1 MAARLTIYAPDQP
14 VRSFLLDP
22 GTEYQLGRAA
32 SCQILISDPRISRNH
47 ARIARRDDAWRIV
60 DLGSKNGLQVGGK
73 DCHEAELGDGAW
85 ISFGGLLANFSLLS
99 AEQLAADRRQSEARW
114 GSTMDLSRRLEPAA
128 GIERLLEQVLDA
140 VLELADA
147 ERGFVM
153 LPDDQGRLA
162 VRASVSRGMT
172 DLARDEFPGSRSA
185 VERALASGQ
194 SVVVCDAREDI
205 LLARRPSIEAGAIRA
220 LVCLPLLIG
229 ERVSGVIYLDSRAE
243 GKVFTEL
250 DLEIL
255 ETFGSHAA
263 LVLGVASV
271 RTDLAELASLL
282 PAEMSRKPGADELV
296 HRLQAAL
303 PAATSLPELEGSCA

>member
-1 MAARLTIYAPDQP
+1 MAARLTIYPPDQP
-14 VRSFLLDP
+14 VRSFMLDP
-22 GTEYQLGRAA
+22 GIEYQLGRSA
-32 SCQILISDPRISRNH
+32 SCQIPIADPRISRTH
-47 ARIARRDDAWRIV
+47 ARITRRDDAWRIL
-60 DLGSKNGLQVGGK
+60 DLGSKNGLQVGGQN
-73 DCHEAELGDGAW
+73 CHEAELADGAW
-85 ISFGGLLANFSLLS
+85 ISIGGLLANFSLLS
-99 AEQLAADRRQSEARW
+99 PAQLASDHRQAEARW

-147 ERGFVM
+147 QRGFVM
-153 LPDDQGRLA
+153 LPDDQGLLA
-162 VRASVSRGMT
+162 VRARVSRGT
-172 DLARDEFPGSRSA
+172 SDLASDPFPGSRSV
-185 VERALASGQ
+185 VERALASRQ

-205 LLARRPSIEAGAIRA
+205 LLARRPSIESGAIRA

-229 ERVSGVIYLDSRAE
+229 EQLSGVIYLDSRVE

-271 RTDLAELASLL
+271 RDDLDELASLL
-282 PAEMSRKPGADELV
+282 PAEMARKPGADELV

-303 PAATSLPELEGSCA
+303 PAAASLPELEGSCA